1 MLALN
6 KLKVGDVLYRV
17 RREKAGHTEC
27 SRDAVDEFTVE
38 AIEPGVYAPK
48 IKLAGYGAHGVRVT
62 TLRRSP
68 PEWIQRDI
76 FAPRTCYFCRVEK
89 GTPHKPS
96 CDHPAA
102 EKARKAAA
110 KATTA
115 PAKPVASDAVD
126 G

>member
-1 MLALN
+1 MLALS

-17 RREKAGHTEC
+17 SREFAGHTKC
-27 SRDAVDEFTVE
+27 RRDRVDEFAVA

-48 IKLAGYGAHGVRVT
+48 VTLSGYGAKGVRVS
-62 TLRRSP
+62 TLRRWP
-68 PEWIQRDI
+68 PEWVQRDI

-89 GTPHKPS
+89 GTAHAAT

-102 EKARKAAA
+102 VKARKAVEKAA
-110 KATTA
+110 KQA
-115 PAKPVASDAVD
+115 PKAPPVA

>member
-1 MLALN
+1 VSAQIIPLRSRTLAQAWLDEDGDGRAAKLFDFQRQLN
-6 KLKVGDVLYRV
+6 AVA
-17 RREKAGHTEC
+17 RETRDYIRAGQTFA
-27 SRDAVDEFTVE
+27 AVYC
-38 AIEPGVYAPK
+38 AA
-48 IKLAGYGAHGVRVT
+48 A
-62 TLRRSP
+62 LRRSP

-102 EKARKAAA
+102 EKARKAAT

-115 PAKPVASDAVD
+115 PKPAASVEP
-126 G
+126 GQ

>member
-6 KLKVGDVLYRV
+6 KLRVGDVLYRV
-17 RREKAGHTEC
+17 RREKAGHTDC
-27 SRDAVDEFTVE
+27 RRDRVDEFTVT

-48 IKLAGYGAHGVRVT
+48 VKLAGYGADRVRVS

-76 FAPRTCYFCRVEK
+76 FAPRTCYFCRAQE
-89 GTPHKPS
+89 GTAHTKT

-102 EKARKAAA
+102 EKARKAAEKTA
-110 KATTA
+110 KQAA
-115 PAKPVASDAVD
+115 QEPPVAGKS
-126 G
+126 

>member
-38 AIEPGVYAPK
+38 AIEPGTYAPK
-48 IKLAGYGAHGVRVT
+48 IKLAGYGAHGVRVA

-89 GTPHKPS
+89 GTPHKAT

-110 KATTA
+110 KNATA
-115 PAKPVASDAVD
+115 AAKETDQ
-126 G
+126 

>member
-1 MLALN
+1 MLRLD

-17 RREKAGHTEC
+17 SREFAGRTKCRRD
-27 SRDAVDEFTVE
+27 RVDEFIVA

-48 IKLAGYGAHGVRVT
+48 VKLSGYGASDVRVSS
-62 TLRRSP
+62 LRRSP
-68 PEWIQRDI
+68 PEWVQRDI

-110 KATTA
+110 KAITSAKATA
-115 PAKPVASDAVD
+115 PTETDR
-126 G
+126 